1 MSLLSLRG
9 VSSVRGQGAQR
20 FRLDVP
26 CLDLA
31 PGQRLALV
39 GASGS
44 GKSTLLDL
52 LSLVAPPQQAT
63 RFDWRVGAG
72 VYAIA
77 DLWRAGQ
84 RSTLAALRSR
94 HCGYVLQT
102 GGLLGYL
109 SVRGNIELP
118 RRLLGLADDGS
129 VERLA
134 RRLDIH
140 DHLEKKPAELSVG
153 QRQRVGCARAL
164 AHRPAL
170 LLADE
175 PTAAL
180 DPLNARQV
188 LALFLEQVGE
198 QQACCVIATHD
209 EAAAREAGLRVLR
222 LDCRREP
229 DGGVCATL
237 EEHA

>member
-63 RFDWRVGAG
+63 RFDWRAGAG

-153 QRQRVGCARAL
+153 QRQRVGPAGASHQHRAVEHR
-164 AHRPAL
+164 AHGPPHL
-170 LLADE
+170 GH
-175 PTAAL
+175 AAL
-180 DPLNARQV
+180 RRHQV
-188 LALFLEQVGE
+188 
-198 QQACCVIATHD
+198 
-209 EAAAREAGLRVLR
+209 
-222 LDCRREP
+222 
-229 DGGVCATL
+229 
-237 EEHA
+237 

>member
-31 PGQRLALV
+31 AGQRLALV

-52 LSLVAPPQQAT
+52 LALVAEPQQAE
-63 RFDWRVGAG
+63 RFDWRAG
-72 VYAIA
+72 NAVFGIPA
-77 DLWRAGQ
+77 LWRGGR
-84 RSTLAALRSR
+84 RSALAELRSR

-109 SVRGNIELP
+109 SVRANIELS

-134 RRLDIH
+134 ERLGIRDQ
-140 DHLEKKPAELSVG
+140 LEKKPAELSVG

-188 LALFLEQVGE
+188 LALFLEQVRE

-209 EAAAREAGLRVLR
+209 EAAAREAGLRILR
-222 LDCRREP
+222 LDCRREA